1 MQPSSRRM
9 PGAGLCI
16 DFYRKESYNC
26 LRNEVFFMKKN
37 SVLNTLYQLGA
48 PVAVILLGIL
58 LVVSPDSA
66 SILVARILGWGLT
79 LVGIGFGIAAIL
91 DRDRAVRKGVTAVI
105 FACAGGWLTANPLLL
120 AAWIGR
126 IIGLLIIFRGIRDLY
141 LANSYGYSRM
151 LALITTA
158 VGAVLVVLPL
168 TASRLVFSLCGVLVL
183 LLGVGMLADR
193 LKHPGYLPK
202 GDSDIIDAL

>member
-1 MQPSSRRM
+1 
-9 PGAGLCI
+9 
-16 DFYRKESYNC
+16 
-26 LRNEVFFMKKN
+26 MKNN
-37 SVLNTLYQLGA
+37 SVFQFLYQMA
-48 PVAVILLGIL
+48 SPIAVILLGLL

-79 LVGIGFGIAAIL
+79 VIGIGFGIAAII
-91 DRDRAVRKGVTAVI
+91 DRERAVKKGITAVL

-126 IIGLLIIFRGIRDLY
+126 IIGVLIAIRGLRDLMI
-141 LANSYGYSRM
+141 SSRYGYSRI

-158 VGAVLVVLPL
+158 VGALLVVLPL

-183 LLGVGMLADR
+183 VLGIGMLVDR
-193 LKHPGYLPK
+193 LKHRKRLDRGE
-202 GDSDIIDAL
+202 DDIIDAL